1 MALKGEMKTSR
12 VTQICMGVRVYTKTN
27 ARVEILA
34 SFKID
39 GFLQEWTREW
49 VCCRRKSIWAE
60 SGGGAEGMPPESG
73 WVSGRKKHVEARVS
87 LCSATRQAQ
96 RPHRVPGT
104 FSDLISLRP
113 CDIYTLSARPKSNL
127 H

>member
-39 GFLQEWTREW
+39 GFLQEWTTE
-49 VCCRRKSIWAE
+49 
-60 SGGGAEGMPPESG
+60 
-73 WVSGRKKHVEARVS
+73 RV
-87 LCSATRQAQ
+87 
-96 RPHRVPGT
+96 
-104 FSDLISLRP
+104 
-113 CDIYTLSARPKSNL
+113 
-127 H
+127 